1 MVSGGPVFKIHR
13 ADLQRVL
20 LKGALAHAR
29 VHLAKKLVSYTEHPD
44 SVSLEFVDGSKRTCE
59 LLVGADGIK
68 SIVRRLFL
76 ASRPGQESIEP
87 VWTGTYAYRGIV
99 PRDVLLKKMPDHRV
113 TRMAVMVSVS
123 QYKQRR
129 RLGSLM
135 IVVYRKT
142 EGLIQRSD
150 QEICALT
157 LSHLSML

>member
-1 MVSGGPVFKIHR
+1 MVSGGVFKIHR

-87 VWTGTYAYRGIV
+87 VWTGTYAYRGLI
-99 PRDVLLKKMPDHRV
+99 PRDVLLKAMPGHRV
-113 TRMAVMVSVS
+113 TRVPVMVSTNHLNNARMS
-123 QYKQRR
+123 N
-129 RLGSLM
+129 
-135 IVVYRKT
+135 I
-142 EGLIQRSD
+142 D
-150 QEICALT
+150 D
-157 LSHLSML
+157 LSMSENLRFNLT

>member
-1 MVSGGPVFKIHR
+1 MTR
-13 ADLQRVL
+13 ARL
-20 LKGALAHAR
+20 
-29 VHLAKKLVSYTEHPD
+29 HLSSKAASYTERPD
-44 SVSLEFVDGSKRTCE
+44 CVNLEFEDGSTRTCD

-68 SIVRRLFL
+68 STIRRLFL
-76 ASRPGQESIEP
+76 ESQLKDGYQGLTEP

-113 TRMAVMVSVS
+113 TRMAVMVSIS